1 MQLGLQCSLEFVT
14 FQAKSQGLK
23 CNFWSWNVKTKCS
36 RHRELTPVRKWAQS
50 DKQWISYEFL
60 KFRPRWNNIQ
70 YSGFSACYILWAKK
84 EGLLNTVWTQYL
96 LWKCS
101 HLNLWNFGART
112 SSIRWKSTKL
122 WFSEHDANKL
132 LSQIFCAKILD
143 KSTFLKTFWSKLAS
157 SRERW
162 KRR

>member
-1 MQLGLQCSLEFVT
+1 M
-14 FQAKSQGLK
+14 SQWPCIK
-23 CNFWSWNVKTKCS
+23 I
-36 RHRELTPVRKWAQS
+36 WAQS
-50 DKQWISYEFL
+50 DKNWPSYEFS

-70 YSGFSACYILWAKK
+70 HSGFSACHALWAKN

-101 HLNLWNFGART
+101 QLNLWNFGAGT

-132 LSQIFCAKILD
+132 LSQIFCMKILD

-157 SRERW
+157 ICERW
-162 KRR
+162 KRRWHQYRIFSTRTGSKRATIFKLWIF